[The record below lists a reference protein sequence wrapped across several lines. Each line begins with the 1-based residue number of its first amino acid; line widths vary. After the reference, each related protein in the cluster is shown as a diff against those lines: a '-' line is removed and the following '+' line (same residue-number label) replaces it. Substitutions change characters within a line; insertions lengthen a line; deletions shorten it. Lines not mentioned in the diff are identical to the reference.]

1 LSIRQ
6 LSVVTEESE
15 NALSNRTNYETQAD
29 LISLS
34 RLLLV
39 IIPCGARE
47 PDQARLREEQE

>member
-1 LSIRQ
+1 M
-6 LSVVTEESE
+6 TEESE
-15 NALSNRTNYETQAD
+15 NASPNRTGYETPAD

-39 IIPCGARE
+39 IIQCGARE